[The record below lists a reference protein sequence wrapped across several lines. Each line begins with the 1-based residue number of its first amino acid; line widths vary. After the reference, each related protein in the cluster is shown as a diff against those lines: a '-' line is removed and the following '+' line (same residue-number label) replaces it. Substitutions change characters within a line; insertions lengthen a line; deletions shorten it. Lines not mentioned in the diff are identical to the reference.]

1 MTLLRT
7 VIILAI
13 SAILPRGLKQ
23 EGGMAK
29 KSMVQEAVDATKS
42 VAGAIRK
49 GGKQLDDSTPQIQRL
64 AAETVTKPLLPKK
77 QKRSAARRK
86 AKSAKKKVAAK
97 KTARKRRGKR

>member
-1 MTLLRT
+1 
-7 VIILAI
+7 
-13 SAILPRGLKQ
+13 
-23 EGGMAK
+23 MAK
-29 KSMVQEAVDATKS
+29 KSMVQEAVDATKSVAGAALGAAAIAATGVVITS